1 MKRYHQLVL
10 TLYLPSFLFFF
21 SQGVLIPV
29 LPLYILDQGVSIGV
43 VGLALA
49 GQPIGMLLGD
59 LPSGTL
65 IRRFGSLHTM
75 VLGLVGFAAANAG
88 MYMVSTIYWIAVLQ
102 LLTGFCTAVFTV
114 GLHSSFIEL
123 SAVKTRGRT
132 IAISGGIIRLGRF
145 AGPIVGG
152 IIATTFGLREPFL
165 LLTLTSALAVAFVF
179 TGERLKTNTP
189 KADNVRPALPRQ
201 RLANVVRSNARILL
215 SAGGGQLCAQAI
227 RAARPILIPLFAAG
241 NLGLGADSI
250 GVIVGISAGLD
261 MSLFFVSGWLMDN
274 LGRKFAIIPS
284 FAIQSAGIALIPFTT
299 GFISLLVVVSLV
311 GIGNG
316 IGSGNMMTLGADL
329 APTDTRG
336 EFLGVWRLIADCG
349 QMGAPLTIGAV
360 AELISLNAACVA
372 ISSVGFLGVLIF
384 IFAVPETLNRQP
396 VKLQ

>member
-1 MKRYHQLVL
+1 
-10 TLYLPSFLFFF
+10 
-21 SQGVLIPV
+21 
-29 LPLYILDQGVSIGV
+29 
-43 VGLALA
+43 
-49 GQPIGMLLGD
+49 
-59 LPSGTL
+59 
-65 IRRFGSLHTM
+65 
-75 VLGLVGFAAANAG
+75 
-88 MYMVSTIYWIAVLQ
+88 
-102 LLTGFCTAVFTV
+102 
-114 GLHSSFIEL
+114 
-123 SAVKTRGRT
+123 
-132 IAISGGIIRLGRF
+132 LGRF